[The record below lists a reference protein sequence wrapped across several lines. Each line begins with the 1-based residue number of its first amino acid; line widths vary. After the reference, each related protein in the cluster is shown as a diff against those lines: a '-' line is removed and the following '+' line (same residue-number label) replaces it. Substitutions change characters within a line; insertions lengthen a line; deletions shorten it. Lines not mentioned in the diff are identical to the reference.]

1 MLKKDCY
8 VHLELIDG
16 YEAVAVLVEVAEV
29 SFDAP
34 GAREGRDRQQR
45 EGERESSSPHCFG
58 YLYQMLSISGK

>member
-45 EGERESSSPHCFG
+45 ERESPCPHCFG